1 MTMTEKISGE
11 LLFQSGISLS
21 ICLHVIRVVRV
32 VKENLDQSFQSGI
45 SLSICLHGG
54 VTGP

>member
-54 VTGP
+54 VTGL